1 MVIRML
7 RWFYAKESGLALICG
22 HVNRCKIVLGVFV
35 TSNARPTAELI
46 AGNTATIPDH
56 FTHKRRAVENWE
68 SQCSKHSAGKGQ
80 QLRIR
85 QEINAQFGGY
95 IFGEMV

>member
-1 MVIRML
+1 ML

-35 TSNARPTAELI
+35 TSNARSTAELI

-68 SQCSKHSAGKGQ
+68 RQCPKHSAGKRQ
-80 QLRIR
+80 QLSFLSETSIR
-85 QEINAQFGGY
+85 EDRPA
-95 IFGEMV
+95 VP